1 MINFL
6 SSIYWALADSGT
18 PNIDGTTPKSKV
30 AKVLNEI
37 RELMDDMV
45 LPFLYVVGA
54 AGMIYG
60 IWLGVSYSKSEGD
73 ARGEAKKRIINFLIG
88 FVCIIVLL
96 VLLALFVKHGEGVVD
111 WLDGIIYKD

>member
-6 SSIYWALADSGT
+6 SSIYWALAASGT
-18 PNIDGTTPKSKV
+18 PNTDDPTPKSKV

-96 VLLALFVKHGEGVVD
+96 VLLALFVKHGKGVVD